1 MSRRAGFTLIELSI
15 ALAIT
20 VVLGG
25 LVIVRVGGWSAR
37 QELHASARALG
48 NAIRTWR
55 ERAELEE
62 RPFILVLDR
71 EKSGWR
77 VEARGDLARE
87 RLAEGR
93 LREGQ
98 AFGKVLADKMELS
111 GPISLVFD
119 ARGSLPE
126 IRIEVLAGEEKV
138 LLRLEALVNE
148 VAYEEPPRK

>member
-15 ALAIT
+15 ALAIA

-55 ERAELEE
+55 EKAELEE

-71 EKSGWR
+71 ENGRWR
-77 VEARGDLARE
+77 VEARGVLTRDKV
-87 RLAEGR
+87 AEGQ

-98 AFGKVLADKMELS
+98 GFGRVLAEKVELAD
-111 GPISLVFD
+111 PVSLVLD
-119 ARGSLPE
+119 ARGILPE
-126 IRIEVLAGEEKV
+126 IRIELLSGKEKV
-138 LLRLEALVNE
+138 FVRLEPFLNE
-148 VAYEEPPRK
+148 VAYEDPPAK